1 MKNNIYDMINDGT
14 FENED
19 YNIEVLSDVEKKK
32 YKTNVRK
39 SIGGREMRRRKYKGI
54 AAAVIFAVLGTGFLG
69 TDVGAQVMIEVSESI
84 GSALRVDKNIDDYKT
99 VINKCVSDNGI
110 NIQLNEVVLDRNSL
124 IISAA
129 ISSEKKLEE
138 YESYDAE
145 ESVYINNKKV
155 KITGATGSSRNIDE
169 YTTESV
175 MEYDLDSLDESDLT
189 GELNIKIIYTSVS
202 INHENRVRGK
212 WKFEFKTNGDAL
224 KIDTYK
230 TALNYKLSLPNG
242 KEIDLDEYSSNA
254 IGNHIYA
261 SVNNGDMNSKEDYD
275 LRFKGYDNI
284 GNEVMFYLSR
294 GREDYMD
301 FKYDNFDRNIDDNVK
316 TLTLAPYA
324 VKMPEQSGKMPD
336 SDEYVKI
343 GDEFTIDI
351 NK

>member
-1 MKNNIYDMINDGT
+1 MKNNIYDMINDGQ
-14 FENED
+14 FENENYD
-19 YNIEVLSDVEKKK
+19 IEVLSDVEKKK

-39 SIGGREMRRRKYKGI
+39 SIGGREMSRRKYKGI

-230 TALNYKLSLPNG
+230 TA
-242 KEIDLDEYSSNA
+242 
-254 IGNHIYA
+254 
-261 SVNNGDMNSKEDYD
+261 
-275 LRFKGYDNI
+275 
-284 GNEVMFYLSR
+284 
-294 GREDYMD
+294 
-301 FKYDNFDRNIDDNVK
+301 
-316 TLTLAPYA
+316 
-324 VKMPEQSGKMPD
+324 
-336 SDEYVKI
+336 
-343 GDEFTIDI
+343 
-351 NK
+351 